1 MFSRELNKCSFFKAW
16 GLQWFQAAVC
26 WVLSP
31 ILQSPENWYF
41 VSVLIVEKE
50 APFWCIYIYISLCN
64 KADEYYQKFSSN
76 FTLKLL
82 LDHTKI
88 YLRILL

>member
-1 MFSRELNKCSFFKAW
+1 MQTGFGVMN
-16 GLQWFQAAVC
+16 
-26 WVLSP
+26 
-31 ILQSPENWYF
+31 
-41 VSVLIVEKE
+41 VEKE

-64 KADEYYQKFSSN
+64 IAEVYYQKFSST
-76 FTLKLL
+76 FKLKL